1 MMHCLMFIFQYIHNL
16 LQIKLYTHVLSF
28 TGLAAIIMSKV
39 PLSTNT
45 SGTSPHPCGTPHCA
59 SIIILLM
66 YHRRQE
72 ATPVLQT
79 DINRK
84 RIV

>member
-28 TGLAAIIMSKV
+28 TGLATIIMPTV
-39 PLSTNT
+39 PLLANT
-45 SGTSPHPCGTPHCA
+45 PATSPHPCGTPHCA

-66 YHRRQE
+66 YRGRQD
-72 ATPVLQT
+72 AAPVLQT